1 MRQYLDFLD
10 HPLVSVAGLLL
21 VLGLVTASISACGCC
36 GALHEHHGLTS
47 TYSWVLGTIVLVELG
62 LGLMLYTA
70 SSQVSCSM
78 CTLLILHCMNAKVL
92 YKQCL
97 KHIFRLNTKNV
108 VKGKS

>member
-70 SSQVSCSM
+70 SGQVTCSRPTQYTIV
-78 CTLLILHCMNAKVL
+78 CNVHTAFTILYSVS
-92 YKQCL
+92 
-97 KHIFRLNTKNV
+97 I
-108 VKGKS
+108 

>member
-47 TYSWVLGTIVLVELG
+47 TYSWVLGTLFL
-62 LGLMLYTA
+62 L
-70 SSQVSCSM
+70 Q
-78 CTLLILHCMNAKVL
+78 LLIGLIIFNMQTQVGPL
-92 YKQCL
+92 TGQCC
-97 KHIFRLNTKNV
+97 
-108 VKGKS
+108 

>member
-70 SSQVSCSM
+70 SSQVSCSRHTQYTTM
-78 CTLLILHCMNAKVL
+78 RNVHTAFTIL
-92 YKQCL
+92 YS
-97 KHIFRLNTKNV
+97 I
-108 VKGKS
+108 SI